1 MNRKSLLGAIV
12 VTMLFGV
19 RTFAQDAYLAELY
32 GQGVHAFFAK
42 DYPAALEFLDTAVEQ
57 GSKDPRVFYFRGL
70 VHLSQEKADQA
81 ELNFEQGSALE
92 LSDLDRYYNVGRALQ
107 RVQGNKRLAI
117 EKHRQKARLAVRMK
131 QVQREQ
137 ARYER
142 LKRNEAQVLR
152 NPNRPPVAVPP
163 VPTGDAADPTDP
175 FGGEDLDLADGEAV
189 EVPADK
195 PEEPVTDPA
204 EDAEDDPFGAD
215 ADEAAGGEAAADEE
229 MEEEDDLFGDEDAGD
244 DPFGA
249 DADEAAGGEAAA
261 DEEMEEED
269 DLFGDEDAGDDPFGA
284 ERDGLGAEP
293 QAGEPPHRSKGEKA
307 LGALMRAF
315 TRSVPGADLLNSFNP
330 SVEVPAADAGIDPFA
345 DDDAFGEEGG
355 PQPGTDPFGAP
366 DEEADPFGEEAT
378 KESVEN
384 TDCDPFGDSE
394 GDEETDP
401 FE

>member
-152 NPNRPPVAVPP
+152 NPNRPPVAVPSA
-163 VPTGDAADPTDP
+163 PTGDAADPTDP

-204 EDAEDDPFGAD
+204 EDAE
-215 ADEAAGGEAAADEE
+215 
-229 MEEEDDLFGDEDAGD
+229 D